1 MKTKCK
7 YCGLEQDA
15 PIFKLEDGSWVARC
29 IRCNKQFPV
38 EVPEGNII
46 MAFTD
51 PADDDPKN
59 PYKYFTDEFEGK
71 NIWNYWV
78 FDTPEEFIKKWKE
91 DLGKPR
97 GMWYWVL
104 HEGKCICSGACDPG
118 DIEQFEEYFK
128 LKN

>member
-1 MKTKCK
+1 MKTKCN
-7 YCGLEQDA
+7 YCGLEEDRA
-15 PIFKLEDGSWVARC
+15 IFKLDDGSWVTRC
-29 IRCNKQFPV
+29 TRCKMQYPV
-38 EVPEGNII
+38 EVPEGNIV

-51 PADDDPKN
+51 PVDDDPD

-78 FDTPEEFIKKWKE
+78 FDTYEEFIEKWKE
-91 DLGKPR
+91 IVGKPY

-118 DIEQFEEYFK
+118 DLEQFEEHFK